1 MGFDEFISIENWED
15 TIETVL
21 WSASDETAY
30 KKVIQAIQEKEK
42 NEKQFIFLVTMQNHR
57 GYNADEYNYH
67 PTVSLNYDGAQ
78 YPQAE
83 TYLSAIK
90 ESDIAFKKLIEYFS
104 NVEEST
110 MIVMFGD
117 HQLATEET
125 LYEELFGK
133 QISDLSLEEVQLR
146 YKTPYLI
153 WTNYESVSLSE
164 QNMSSNF
171 FGSYILQVAGLE
183 LTPYD

>member
-1 MGFDEFISIENWED
+1 
-15 TIETVL
+15 
-21 WSASDETAY
+21 
-30 KKVIQAIQEKEK
+30 
-42 NEKQFIFLVTMQNHR
+42 
-57 GYNADEYNYH
+57 
-67 PTVSLNYDGAQ
+67 
-78 YPQAE
+78 
-83 TYLSAIK
+83 
-90 ESDIAFKKLIEYFS
+90 
-104 NVEEST
+104 